1 MRHILNL
8 TERAISY
15 RLPHMPNEKEKQE
28 QQLLWNAA
36 LKAIGGRLRRDLQ
49 PEQDVPDRFRDLIA
63 QLEAN
68 SPPADK

>member
-1 MRHILNL
+1 
-8 TERAISY
+8 
-15 RLPHMPNEKEKQE
+15 MPNEKEKQE

-63 QLEAN
+63 ELEAN
-68 SPPADK
+68 SPPKDK